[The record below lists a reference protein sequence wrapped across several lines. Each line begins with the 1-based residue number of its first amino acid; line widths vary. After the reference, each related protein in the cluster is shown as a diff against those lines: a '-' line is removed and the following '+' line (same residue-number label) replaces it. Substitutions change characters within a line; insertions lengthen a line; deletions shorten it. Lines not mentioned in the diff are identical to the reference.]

1 MNAAGTYL
9 IKLSFNWSGGV
20 CLASFTYSKDGGP
33 TIPIR
38 FSGVPT
44 LNLTTRLSNSAYS
57 NFSFGNVTY
66 GNAPNQ
72 TYSYDYFRVTKGAS
86 ATNLSSDNAGLYV
99 DGSSSY
105 SSRALTW
112 HAGAGETSQDKGDN
126 TGSYWHFE
134 GGQLLLSRTIAAA
147 DREAPG
153 TEMNLAALASGS
165 DDARWEFNTNA
176 VSEVGGK
183 TLTLVSGAT
192 VSGGVL
198 RLNDSGTQSATC
210 AASLPNGT
218 FSIMAKVTPGADLSS
233 TAANDMVLASYGG
246 AGSGSNTAWLGRWF
260 DDPNNLTSVANTGT
274 GTSGSFVGVTA
285 VSGAVTC
292 PAQSSNTRY
301 VQMTD
306 LNTTGA
312 TANDGYGEW
321 TVEARVK
328 TSLIGNTGSF
338 NVFWIGDDYAGS
350 GNGARISIH
359 CSNTV
364 LYLGTEDSG
373 GLGDRLLRVPFAYLE
388 ALTSAGNTP
397 TNGAYHKYRLLRKSY
412 TAGTQ
417 TSDPR
422 DLFSLWYDDV
432 EVSLQVGVNNV
443 TLTNLIMRNTV
454 IKAADAYLR
463 IGGTT
468 RQPSGQEVTVD
479 YVSFRN
485 AAVAASALTR
495 VTVTN
500 GGCLTLTDGTASVQ
514 TSPVVGET
522 PFSMAIVR
530 DGSLSPTMFVHVD
543 AANQLASVSDVLYH
557 LLGLNNVDDVSSVA
571 GMKPFL
577 PWCTPVKRPDGRD
590 DYLADVVVMS
600 CILRAMTVVGASQR
614 LACAKSVAT
623 LLRKSPFIPKSVF
636 GVDMGGNPY
645 EGRFSDLAISPL
657 PKGMLSAS
665 QLLRSSNLSLTS
677 LTAHKFASGEMRKAK
692 VADDVR
698 RRFRAQMKEMA
709 GIQRTGRPRPDATRG
724 GTS

>member
-1 MNAAGTYL
+1 
-9 IKLSFNWSGGV
+9 
-20 CLASFTYSKDGGP
+20 
-33 TIPIR
+33 
-38 FSGVPT
+38 
-44 LNLTTRLSNSAYS
+44 
-57 NFSFGNVTY
+57 
-66 GNAPNQ
+66 
-72 TYSYDYFRVTKGAS
+72 
-86 ATNLSSDNAGLYV
+86 
-99 DGSSSY
+99 
-105 SSRALTW
+105 
-112 HAGAGETSQDKGDN
+112 
-126 TGSYWHFE
+126 
-134 GGQLLLSRTIAAA
+134 
-147 DREAPG
+147 
-153 TEMNLAALASGS
+153 
-165 DDARWEFNTNA
+165 
-176 VSEVGGK
+176 
-183 TLTLVSGAT
+183 
-192 VSGGVL
+192 
-198 RLNDSGTQSATC
+198 
-210 AASLPNGT
+210 
-218 FSIMAKVTPGADLSS
+218 
-233 TAANDMVLASYGG
+233 
-246 AGSGSNTAWLGRWF
+246 
-260 DDPNNLTSVANTGT
+260 
-274 GTSGSFVGVTA
+274 
-285 VSGAVTC
+285 
-292 PAQSSNTRY
+292 
-301 VQMTD
+301 MTD

-514 TSPVVGET
+514 TSQVVGET
-522 PFSMAIVR
+522 PFSMAI
-530 DGSLSPTMFVHVD
+530 
-543 AANQLASVSDVLYH
+543 LASVSDVLYH

-645 EGRFSDLAISPL
+645 EGRFSDLAISPC
-657 PKGMLSAS
+657 PRACY
-665 QLLRSSNLSLTS
+665 
-677 LTAHKFASGEMRKAK
+677 
-692 VADDVR
+692 R
-698 RRFRAQMKEMA
+698 RVSCCVHRISR
-709 GIQRTGRPRPDATRG
+709 
-724 GTS
+724 

>member
-1 MNAAGTYL
+1 
-9 IKLSFNWSGGV
+9 
-20 CLASFTYSKDGGP
+20 
-33 TIPIR
+33 
-38 FSGVPT
+38 
-44 LNLTTRLSNSAYS
+44 
-57 NFSFGNVTY
+57 
-66 GNAPNQ
+66 
-72 TYSYDYFRVTKGAS
+72 
-86 ATNLSSDNAGLYV
+86 
-99 DGSSSY
+99 
-105 SSRALTW
+105 
-112 HAGAGETSQDKGDN
+112 
-126 TGSYWHFE
+126 
-134 GGQLLLSRTIAAA
+134 
-147 DREAPG
+147 
-153 TEMNLAALASGS
+153 
-165 DDARWEFNTNA
+165 
-176 VSEVGGK
+176 
-183 TLTLVSGAT
+183 
-192 VSGGVL
+192 
-198 RLNDSGTQSATC
+198 
-210 AASLPNGT
+210 
-218 FSIMAKVTPGADLSS
+218 
-233 TAANDMVLASYGG
+233 MVLASYGG

>member
-1 MNAAGTYL
+1 
-9 IKLSFNWSGGV
+9 
-20 CLASFTYSKDGGP
+20 
-33 TIPIR
+33 
-38 FSGVPT
+38 
-44 LNLTTRLSNSAYS
+44 
-57 NFSFGNVTY
+57 
-66 GNAPNQ
+66 
-72 TYSYDYFRVTKGAS
+72 
-86 ATNLSSDNAGLYV
+86 
-99 DGSSSY
+99 
-105 SSRALTW
+105 
-112 HAGAGETSQDKGDN
+112 
-126 TGSYWHFE
+126 
-134 GGQLLLSRTIAAA
+134 
-147 DREAPG
+147 
-153 TEMNLAALASGS
+153 
-165 DDARWEFNTNA
+165 
-176 VSEVGGK
+176 
-183 TLTLVSGAT
+183 
-192 VSGGVL
+192 
-198 RLNDSGTQSATC
+198 
-210 AASLPNGT
+210 
-218 FSIMAKVTPGADLSS
+218 MAKVTPGADLSS

-514 TSPVVGET
+514 TSQVVGET

-645 EGRFSDLAISPL
+645 EGRFSDLAISPC
-657 PKGMLSAS
+657 PRACY
-665 QLLRSSNLSLTS
+665 
-677 LTAHKFASGEMRKAK
+677 
-692 VADDVR
+692 R
-698 RRFRAQMKEMA
+698 RVSCCVHRISR
-709 GIQRTGRPRPDATRG
+709 
-724 GTS
+724 